1 MGAPKANVATTLLA
15 LFWLLAPAFAG
26 DRHPRVSKEPVL
38 ARIQA
43 DGQTRIL
50 MRGRIGKRR
59 ARRLERL
66 ARAVQR
72 DVARRFLSSQDKS
85 GLPPVDLCLFATTRS
100 YRSFVGEVFGEG
112 YDVSDWGFYVPRRR
126 LVVANIGAS
135 RGNLRHE
142 LTHALLDDDF
152 PDIPDW
158 LNEGL
163 GSLYGSA
170 VRTKK
175 GFRFLVNYRLHHL
188 REALEAGRLPDLD
201 DLASSTRR
209 DVYGHDSLTYYA
221 VSRYVLLYLDHQG
234 KLEEFVRKLRQGPLN
249 SGRQL
254 EILKE
259 YVDYD
264 AFIEWAKKLRLRPAG
279 RAKGKS

>member
-1 MGAPKANVATTLLA
+1 MVAPKVKVATRLLA
-15 LFWLLAPAFAG
+15 LLWLFAPASAG

-38 ARIQA
+38 ARIGE
-43 DGQTRIL
+43 DGQTRIV
-50 MRGRIGKRR
+50 MRGKIGKRR
-59 ARRLERL
+59 ARRMERL

-72 DVARRFLSSQDKS
+72 DLVRRFLSTSDKS
-85 GLPPVDLCLFATTRS
+85 VFPPVDLCLFASTRS
-100 YRSFVGEVFGEG
+100 YRAFVREVFGEG
-112 YDVSDWGFYVPRRR
+112 YDVSDWGFYVPGRR

-175 GFRFLVNYRLHHL
+175 GFRFLVNYRLRHL
-188 REALEAGRLPDLD
+188 RKALETGRLPNLEE
-201 DLASSTRR
+201 LANSTRR
-209 DVYGHDSLTYYA
+209 DVYGLNSPAYYA
-221 VSRYVLLYLDHQG
+221 LSRYLLLYLDRRCQ
-234 KLEEFVRKLRQGPLN
+234 LDEFVRKLRRGPLTPA
-249 SGRQL
+249 SQL
-254 EILKE
+254 QLLEE
-259 YVDYD
+259 YIDYD
-264 AFIEWAKKLRLRPAG
+264 AFIQWTKKLRIKPG
-279 RAKGKS
+279 GKS

>member
-1 MGAPKANVATTLLA
+1 MGSPGVKIPTTILA
-15 LFWLLAPAFAG
+15 LLWLLGPVVAG
-26 DRHPRVSKEPVL
+26 ERHPRVSKEPVL
-38 ARIQA
+38 ARIEEE
-43 DGQTRIL
+43 GQTPIVL
-50 MRGRIGKRR
+50 RGKIEKKR
-59 ARRLERL
+59 AKQMEQL

-72 DVARRFLSSQDKS
+72 HVIRRFLSDKDKS
-85 GLPPVDLCLFATTRS
+85 GFAPVDLCLFGSTRS
-100 YRSFVGEVFGEG
+100 YRAFVTEIFGEG
-112 YDVSDWGFYVPRRR
+112 YDVSDWGFYVPGRR

-175 GFRFLVNYRLHHL
+175 GFRFLVNYRLRHL
-188 REALEAGRLPDLD
+188 RKKLKAGLLPDLEE
-201 DLASSTRR
+201 LANSTRQ
-209 DVYGHDSLTYYA
+209 DVYGLNSLAYYA
-221 VSRYVLLYLDHQG
+221 VSRYVLLYLDRRG
-234 KLEEFVRKLRQGPLN
+234 KLEEFVRKLRKEPITP
-249 SGRQL
+249 GRQL
-254 EILKE
+254 KLLEE

-264 AFIEWAKKLRLRPAG
+264 AFLKWTKKLRLKKR
-279 RAKGKS
+279 

>member
-1 MGAPKANVATTLLA
+1 MNPQKATILAFVLTVFLLESVVA
-15 LFWLLAPAFAG
+15 G
-26 DRHPRVSKEPVL
+26 ERHPRVDREPVL
-38 ARIQA
+38 ARIEEE
-43 DGQTRIL
+43 GQTRIIL
-50 MRGRIGKRR
+50 RGVIGKKR
-59 ARRLERL
+59 ARRMERL

-72 DVARRFLSSQDKS
+72 DISRRFLTDKDKS
-85 GLPPVDLCLFATTRS
+85 GLPPVDLCLFASTRS
-100 YRSFVGEVFGEG
+100 YRAFVAEVFGEG

-152 PDIPDW
+152 PDIPAW

-175 GFRFLVNYRLHHL
+175 GFRFLVNYRLRHL
-188 REALEAGRLPDLD
+188 RQALKAGLLPDLD
-201 DLASSTRR
+201 ELANSTRR
-209 DVYGHDSLTYYA
+209 DVYGLNSLAYYA
-221 VSRYVLLYLDHQG
+221 LSRYVLLYLDRRG
-234 KLEEFVRKLRQGPLN
+234 ELDEFIAKLRQGPLTPA
-249 SGRQL
+249 RQL

-264 AFIEWAKKLRLRPAG
+264 AFIDWTKKLRFPAV
-279 RAKGKS
+279 

>member
-1 MGAPKANVATTLLA
+1 MNPGKVTILAFVLTTFLLDPAVA
-15 LFWLLAPAFAG
+15 G
-26 DRHPRVSKEPVL
+26 ERHPRVDREPVL
-38 ARIQA
+38 ARIEEE
-43 DGQTRIL
+43 GQTRIVL
-50 MRGRIGKRR
+50 RGVIEKKR
-59 ARRLERL
+59 ARRMEQL

-72 DVARRFLSSQDKS
+72 DISRRFLTDKDKS
-85 GLPPVDLCLFATTRS
+85 GLPPVDLCLFASTRT
-100 YRSFVGEVFGEG
+100 YRAFVAEVFGED

-170 VRTKK
+170 VQTKK
-175 GFRFLVNYRLHHL
+175 GFKFLVNYRLRHL
-188 REALEAGRLPDLD
+188 RQALKAGLLPDLD
-201 DLASSTRR
+201 ELANSTRR
-209 DVYGHDSLTYYA
+209 DVYGLNSLAYYA
-221 VSRYVLLYLDHQG
+221 LSRYLLLYLDRRG
-234 KLEEFVRKLRQGPLN
+234 KLEEFITKLRQGPLTPN
-249 SGRQL
+249 RQL
-254 EILKE
+254 KILKE

-264 AFIEWAKKLRLRPAG
+264 AFIEWTRRLRFPTV
-279 RAKGKS
+279 